1 MLLTNE
7 MSLAELKSYRRELAA
22 RWRPLAEKLKI
33 ARPNQAAEVAYADF
47 ESLVSAVD
55 LLIERYPGKKEGIH
69 VDSTHT
75 IRELTE
81 EELVARRDAAQKP
94 PEAWVDDTPDS
105 NVGFNSGAVE
115 DSEFNADSILGMLQ
129 NTGQSTLRNLRLGAK
144 KVLGLLEKGH
154 KPAALHELVHL
165 VERAYADT
173 AVYQDE
179 HLEKNILPQHRST
192 IADLPVRKALVRVVD
207 QLCTA
212 HDYLEGGGDTDAKRY
227 LSAAK
232 G

>member
-55 LLIERYPGKKEGIH
+55 LLIERYPVKKEGIH
-69 VDSTHT
+69 VNSTHT
-75 IRELTE
+75 IRDVT
-81 EELVARRDAAQKP
+81 
-94 PEAWVDDTPDS
+94 DDTPDS
-105 NVGFNSGAVE
+105 PANFNSGAEE
-115 DSEFNADSILGMLQ
+115 DSKFNADSILGMLQ
-129 NTGQSTLRNLRLGAK
+129 NTGQITLGTLRRGAQ
-144 KVLGLLEKGH
+144 KVLDVYEKQDRLL
-154 KPAALHELVHL
+154 AIHELTHL
-165 VERAYADT
+165 VERSYADT

-179 HLEKNILPQHRST
+179 YLEKNILPQHRSA
-192 IADLPVRKALVRVVD
+192 IADLPVRKAIVKVVNL
-207 QLCTA
+207 LCEA
-212 HDYLEGGGDTDAKRY
+212 FDELNAEDDYHALATLR
-227 LSAAK
+227 AAK

>member
-55 LLIERYPGKKEGIH
+55 LLIERYPVKKEGIH

-105 NVGFNSGAVE
+105 PANFNSGAEE
-115 DSEFNADSILGMLQ
+115 DSKFNADGILGMLQ
-129 NTGQSTLRNLRLGAK
+129 NTGQITLGTLRRGAQ
-144 KVLGLLEKGH
+144 KVLDVYEKQDRLL
-154 KPAALHELVHL
+154 AIHELTHL
-165 VERAYADT
+165 VERSYADT

-179 HLEKNILPQHRST
+179 YLEKNILPQHRSA
-192 IADLPVRKALVRVVD
+192 IADLPVRKAIVKVVNL
-207 QLCTA
+207 LCEA
-212 HDYLEGGGDTDAKRY
+212 FDELNAEDDYHALATLR
-227 LSAAK
+227 AAK